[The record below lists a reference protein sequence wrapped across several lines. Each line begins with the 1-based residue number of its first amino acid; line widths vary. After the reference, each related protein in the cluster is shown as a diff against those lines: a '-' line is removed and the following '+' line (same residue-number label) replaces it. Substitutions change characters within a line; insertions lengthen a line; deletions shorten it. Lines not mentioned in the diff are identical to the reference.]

1 MKTYSQN
8 KTDMLDLVLSIDAE
22 DRFISNLMLEM
33 NAFVT
38 IELAERITTLD
49 KTTQYRERKKGSFPK
64 LVSITSQGRRKAYRL
79 LDLKA
84 WIDSQTYIQ

>member
-1 MKTYSQN
+1 MNPYSQN
-8 KTDMLDLVLSIDAE
+8 KTDMFDLVLNTDDE
-22 DRFISNLMLEM
+22 DRFISSLMLEM

-49 KTTQYRERKKGSFPK
+49 KTTQYRERKKGSFPQ

-79 LDLKA
+79 QDLKA
-84 WIDSQTYIQ
+84 WIDSQAYIQ